1 LVKEVAGSSVHRR
14 HAPAPLVLL
23 AGGTETRVVLLD
35 LEFAIRVT
43 GVFAELPKECK
54 LDDAVSKLLH
64 SYFQGPASRSS
75 TAFAV
80 ALNCGMGSSCLKAE
94 VNAFERLQ
102 IVLGRK
108 SSYFGSR

>member
-1 LVKEVAGSSVHRR
+1 M
-14 HAPAPLVLL
+14 
-23 AGGTETRVVLLD
+23 
-35 LEFAIRVT
+35 T

-54 LDDAVSKLLH
+54 LDDAVSRLLH

-75 TAFAV
+75 TGFAV

-102 IVLGRK
+102 IVLGRQ